1 MIFLDKSDFKGVPV
15 DKDLLKNAQDY
26 TKKRRA
32 TQLKMNADARLIDE
46 YGITGVA
53 KNNIPQEFQNPEFV
67 EKMEKLIKEIKKYG
81 NVETYK
87 IVPKEFAADIEKYQ
101 DELKFIG
108 ARGQERGIDEILKT
122 KKGER
127 EFLMIPAHT
136 FFCVKCGGYRDTNM
150 YFESAD
156 NTVNGNLHICKDCLQ
171 QMCKDFYKE
180 YKDYEHTLLM
190 MCLYTNFIFIQDVAD
205 KAIKNLKG
213 NKDNVGMLYAYYR
226 AEYNFG
232 TYGTREKGLRESK
245 NTFEY
250 SNFEGNIFKF
260 VNISDKVPVCY
271 FEDQNITEK
280 PTVKVTTKNGSITN
294 AMKKKWGA
302 GFKAEEYG
310 KMEELFN
317 ELSKFKSK
325 RNIIQT
331 NAIIEYVRLKVK
343 LDEAIGKGDLKDIE
357 KWQKMTDTAAKN
369 AGIKL
374 DQLTA
379 EDFGEGVDSWTGLVE
394 MVEEYNSVIPIMPK
408 MKKMPYDDID
418 FIIWQVVNYCRRLV
432 ELPEVEYEDIWKFI
446 DDRFIQEMKRR
457 GYTPEQI
464 KQERKDRKAIFKE
477 LGDNYTEPLW
487 LNPNLQETE
496 EEDLDET

>member
-1 MIFLDKSDFKGVPV
+1 MDKSDFKGVPV
-15 DKDLLKNAQDY
+15 DKDLLKGAQDY

-32 TQLKMNADARLIDE
+32 TQLKMNADTRLIDE
-46 YGITGVA
+46 YGITGVV
-53 KNNIPQEFQNPEFV
+53 KNNIAQEFQNPEFV
-67 EKMEKLIKEIKKYG
+67 DKMEKIIKDIKKYG
-81 NVETYK
+81 NAETYK
-87 IVPKEFAADIEKYQ
+87 IVPKEFAEDIEKYQ
-101 DELKFIG
+101 DALKFIG
-108 ARGQERGIDEILKT
+108 TKGQERNFDEIFKT
-122 KKGER
+122 RTGSS
-127 EFLMIPAHT
+127 EFIMVPANYIY
-136 FFCVKCGGYRDTNM
+136 CNKCGGYRDKTM

-156 NTVNGNLHICKDCLQ
+156 ETIDGELHICKDCLQ
-171 QMCKDFYKE
+171 EMCKKFYKE
-180 YKDYEHTLLM
+180 YKDYERTLFM
-190 MCLYTNFIFIQDVAD
+190 MCSYTNFIFVRDVAD
-205 KAIKNLKG
+205 KVIKNLKK
-213 NKDNVGMLYAYYR
+213 NKDDVGMLYAYYR
-226 AEYNFG
+226 AEYNFSIYATTGKG
-232 TYGTREKGLRESK
+232 TGIHK
-245 NTFEY
+245 NSFEY
-250 SNFEGNIFKF
+250 SNFEGNIYKF
-260 VNISDKVPVCY
+260 VDVPEKIPVCY
-271 FEDQNITEK
+271 FEDQNIEK
-280 PTVKVTTKNGSITN
+280 ESNKPVTTKSGTITN
-294 AMKKKWGA
+294 EMKKKWGT
-302 GFKAEEYG
+302 GFKVEEYE

-394 MVEEYNSVIPIMPK
+394 MVEEYNSVVPIMPK

-446 DDRFIQEMKRR
+446 DDRFIEEMKRR
-457 GYTPEQI
+457 GYSSTQI
-464 KQERKDRKAIFKE
+464 KQEREDRKAIFKE
-477 LGDNYTEPLW
+477 LGDNYIEPLW
-487 LNPNLQETE
+487 LNPNLQESE